1 LVLDPQPWLVGGLD
15 RRSRPFEALDGKLD
29 ARPACRRGV
38 AVPAP
43 MTLLDDEGEGEEASA
58 ERIKE
63 QARKMPQR

>member
-1 LVLDPQPWLVGGLD
+1 VSGSTGDLDHLKRWM
-15 RRSRPFEALDGKLD
+15 EKLG
-29 ARPACRRGV
+29 ARPARRRGV

-43 MTLLDDEGEGEEASA
+43 MTLLDDEGEEASA